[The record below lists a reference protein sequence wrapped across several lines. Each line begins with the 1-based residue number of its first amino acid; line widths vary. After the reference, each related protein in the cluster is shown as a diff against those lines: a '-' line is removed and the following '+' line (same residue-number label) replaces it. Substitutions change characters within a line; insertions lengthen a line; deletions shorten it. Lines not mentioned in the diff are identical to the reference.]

1 VLGRILV
8 RSGAMVEYD
17 PFSVEAMT
25 DPHPIY
31 RRLRDES
38 PVHHL
43 PQYDA
48 WALSRF
54 VECWQV
60 LQDRE
65 HFSIVEGP
73 VFHRDR
79 LLHHLDG
86 PPDTTLI
93 RPTPSFSMLD
103 PPVHTAL
110 RQAMFGAFTPR
121 ATRLRH
127 AEIDDVVADQIALL
141 GDRRNFDMVADLAGP
156 VAATTTLAFLGL
168 PTEDGPALGALVN
181 TFARREP
188 GRPGLT
194 DAGVEAHRTLHM
206 MLTSYVGDR
215 ARWDAQRESGGRPD
229 VVAMLRRYDGGSLS
243 DDEIATQLVT
253 LLVGGVET
261 LPKIVAGGLLRL
273 WREARQRAR
282 LIDDP
287 TLVPRAFEEI
297 MRLEGVLQFVGRTLV
312 RDVVVGGQPMRAGQR
327 VLVLLQAANRD
338 EREFADPDA
347 FVVDRQIPRQLAFGH
362 GVHFCIGAHPARA
375 VGIALLAGVLRRWP
389 GYQVDLA
396 AGERPPSEFQ
406 IGWTRL
412 PLLVG

>member
-1 VLGRILV
+1 
-8 RSGAMVEYD
+8 MVEYD

-31 RRLRDES
+31 RLLRDES

-54 VECWQV
+54 GECWQV
-60 LQDRE
+60 LHDRE

-79 LLHHLDG
+79 LLRHLDG
-86 PPDTTLI
+86 PPDTAVG
-93 RPTPSFSMLD
+93 RPVPSFSMID

-121 ATRLRH
+121 ATRLRQTT
-127 AEIDDVVADQIALL
+127 IDDVVAARIEALD
-141 GDRRNFDMVADLAGP
+141 GSTRFDVIADLAGP
-156 VAATTTLAFLGL
+156 VAVTTTLAFLGL
-168 PTEDGPALGALVN
+168 PTDDGLRLGTLVN

-194 DAGVEAHRTLHM
+194 DAGVEAHRALHAI
-206 MLTSYVGDR
+206 LTGLVRSQPNRGS
-215 ARWDAQRESGGRPD
+215 REPGAPPD
-229 VVAMLRRYDGGSLS
+229 LVTMLRRHDGGSLS
-243 DDEIATQLVT
+243 DEEIATQLVT

-273 WREARQRAR
+273 SRLAEQRAE
-282 LIDDP
+282 LHADP
-287 TLVPRAFEEI
+287 DLVPRAFEEI

-312 RDVVVGGQPMRAGQR
+312 RDTVIGGQPMRAGQR
-327 VLVLLQAANRD
+327 VLVLLQSANRD
-338 EREFADPDA
+338 EREFPDPDR
-347 FVVDRQIPRQLAFGH
+347 FSIHREIPRQLGFGH

-375 VGIALLAGVLRRWP
+375 VGVALVQGVIGRWP
-389 GYQVDLA
+389 RYEVDLSA
-396 AGERPPSEFQ
+396 AERPPSEFQ

-412 PLLVG
+412 PLVVS

>member
-1 VLGRILV
+1 
-8 RSGAMVEYD
+8 MVEYD

-54 VECWQV
+54 ADCWQV

-79 LLHHLDG
+79 LVVHLDG
-86 PPDTTLI
+86 RPPDTTVG
-93 RPTPSFSMLD
+93 RPLPSFSMLD

-110 RQAMFGAFTPR
+110 RQAMFGSFTPR
-121 ATRLRH
+121 ATRMRLG
-127 AEIDDVVADQIALL
+127 EIDEVVAARIATLA
-141 GDRRNFDMVADLAGP
+141 GRARFDVIADLAGP
-156 VAATTTLAFLGL
+156 VAVTTTLSFLGL
-168 PTEDGPALGALVN
+168 PIDDGPAIGALVN
-181 TFARREP
+181 AFARREP

-194 DAGVEAHRTLHM
+194 DAGVEAHRTLHAV
-206 MLTSYVGDR
+206 LTDYVAEHGR
-215 ARWDAQRESGGRPD
+215 SGAPTRSLDGTPASD
-229 VVAMLRRYDGGSLS
+229 LVAMLRGYDNGSLS
-243 DDEIATQLVT
+243 DGEIATQVLS

-261 LPKIVAGGLLRL
+261 LPKIVAGGLVRL
-273 WREARQRAR
+273 WHDPGQRAR
-282 LIDDP
+282 LVADAA
-287 TLVPRAFEEI
+287 LVPRAFEEI

-312 RDVVVGGQPMRAGQR
+312 RDAVVAAQPMRAGQR
-327 VLVLLQAANRD
+327 VLVLLQSANRD
-338 EREFADPDA
+338 EREFPDA
-347 FVVDRQIPRQLAFGH
+347 DRTIARQVGFGH

-375 VGIALLAGVLRRWP
+375 VGIALLRGVLAAWP
-389 GYQVDLA
+389 EYEVDPA
-396 AGERPPSEFQ
+396 GGERPPSEFQ

-412 PLLVG
+412 PLLVA